1 MTNTITA
8 TGLVATT
15 PRHLVTAEGL
25 HLLSF
30 RITEESGNDYVVHL
44 RGPIAADNVATV
56 TEGTRLTVAGSLVL
70 HSWDTGAKQGVSPE
84 IHAEWIGNG
93 AGGDQFAEGAK
104 YVLED
109 LSDLFSGVEH
119 TDIWAEFFPEEEED
133 N

>member
-30 RITEESGNDYVVHL
+30 RITEESGNDYVVHV
-44 RGPIAADNVATV
+44 RGALAADNAATI
-56 TEGTRLTVAGSLVL
+56 TEGMRLTVAGSLVL

-84 IHAEWIGNG
+84 IHAEWIGDG
-93 AGGDQFAEGAK
+93 ATGDRFEEGAK
-104 YVLED
+104 YVLEEFA
-109 LSDLFSGVEH
+109 DLFEGVEL
-119 TDIWAEFFPEEEED
+119 TDIWAEFFGPEEED